1 VDIYICPRT
10 KNVSHVFQISY
21 CSLTHALSREDAD
34 SIRINTE
41 SKLPGRLGLE
51 PRVEK
56 HGHKVSQCYGWY
68 ISKALQQ
75 LQQLDDE
82 KGSMENVDDTT
93 PIKFD
98 NDDGISVALRNIES
112 NNRIDDSLALI
123 QSTARSLWWKRVGV
137 LVALPNSIDFK
148 NIRDYQ
154 TKDLYNNDNIKQSI
168 EATRYKSD
176 RLNMNKS

>member
-1 VDIYICPRT
+1 LWLYPC
-10 KNVSHVFQISY
+10 
-21 CSLTHALSREDAD
+21 
-34 SIRINTE
+34 
-41 SKLPGRLGLE
+41 
-51 PRVEK
+51 K
-56 HGHKVSQCYGWY
+56 HH
-68 ISKALQQ
+68 KALQQ

-137 LVALPNSIDFK
+137 LVALPNSIDFE

-154 TKDLYNNDNIKQSI
+154 TKDLYNNDNIKQYTI
-168 EATRYKSD
+168 YDDKTKC
-176 RLNMNKS
+176 LVLPNNVFVMTTITK